1 MRRTLFRA
9 GAAGL
14 AGSVVAALAVAAALP
29 ASAAPNQ
36 YAPSIGTLVGAPASG
51 ATNVAFNVK
60 SSGACPAGTTVVN
73 AFIDRPS
80 AGWTEA
86 LAIGGNTDVG
96 SINTSGIPMGD
107 TLTGIAQTNGLTL
120 SDGTYDL
127 SLVCYPDS
135 FGSPATGQFDG
146 TFTVTGTNYAFST
159 PAVPT
164 SSTNL
169 SVTPPSPQNAGTNVT
184 LTATV
189 TSTAAVAG
197 SVTFKDGG
205 TTLGTSPVSGG
216 QASFSTTSLTG
227 GAHTLTAQFVPTD
240 ANVVQGSTSNSV
252 SYTINAPAQATTTT
266 LSSSPASP
274 TTADVVSLT
283 ATLTPPGATGTVT
296 FKEGATTVGTA
307 PVSGGTASIS
317 LTGLSA
323 GGHTYTA
330 DYAPSG
336 SFLASSAS
344 PYSITVTQF
353 SGVSASENITT
364 TVPAGTLTIT
374 AGGTVDLGTLALNSG
389 NSLLVSTPKD
399 INTVTV
405 TDTRSGNVGWTVNGQ
420 VSDFSG
426 PGTSKINGEN
436 LGWTPRVV
444 SQQPVQNVSAGAA
457 VAPGA
462 GVAVGASTGAGLKT
476 SRVLASAASG
486 GSVGTAQLS
495 AALLLQAP
503 TSTGAGA
510 YNATLTLTAL

>member
-1 MRRTLFRA
+1 MKRTLFRT

-14 AGSVVAALAVAAALP
+14 AGAVVAALAVAGATP

-36 YAPSIGTLVGAPASG
+36 YAPSIGTVIGAPASG

-60 SSGACPAGTTVVN
+60 TNADCPAGTTVVN

-96 SINTSGIPMGD
+96 SISTTGIPMGD

-135 FGSPATGQFDG
+135 FGTPATGQFDG

-164 SSTNL
+164 STTTL
-169 SVTPPSPQNAGTNVT
+169 SVSPPSPQDPGTNVT
-184 LTATV
+184 LTANV

-197 SVTFKDGG
+197 TVNFKDNG
-205 TTLGTSPVSGG
+205 TTIGSAPVASGS
-216 QASFSTTSLTG
+216 ASFSTNSLAG
-227 GAHTLTAQFVPTD
+227 GAHSLTAEFVPTD
-240 ANVVQGSTSNSV
+240 ANVVQGSTSAAV
-252 SYTINAPAQATTTT
+252 SYTINSPAQATTTT

-283 ATLTPPGATGTVT
+283 ATLTPATATGTVA

-307 PVSGGTASIS
+307 TVSGGTASVS

-323 GGHTYTA
+323 GTHTYTA
-330 DYAPSG
+330 DFTPSG
-336 SFLASSAS
+336 NFLASSAAA
-344 PYSITVTQF
+344 YSITVTQF
-353 SGVSASENITT
+353 TGVSATETITA

-399 INTVTV
+399 MNTVTV
-405 TDTRSGNVGWTVNGQ
+405 TDTRAGNVGWTVNGQ
-420 VSDFSG
+420 VSDFTSG
-426 PGTSKINGEN
+426 SNAINGEN

-444 SQQPVQNVSAGAA
+444 SQQPVQNVSPGAA
-457 VAPGA
+457 VPPGA

-476 SRVLASAASG
+476 ARVLATAAPG
-486 GSVGTAQLS
+486 GSLGTAELTAS
-495 AALLLQAP
+495 LLLQAP
-503 TSTGAGA
+503 TSSRAGA
-510 YNATLTLTAL
+510 YSATLTLTAV